1 MTITQASTDGEFEL
15 NSNLP
20 IIAESILETI
30 ELLRDGIALFRRNV
44 ICEITVNKDHMEKI
58 LNSVPTR
65 LSEEI
70 GQYGYN
76 KIAEMIR
83 KEKEKK
89 IE

>member
-1 MTITQASTDGEFEL
+1 M
-15 NSNLP
+15 
-20 IIAESILETI
+20 
-30 ELLRDGIALFRRNV
+30 
-44 ICEITVNKDHMEKI
+44 ICEITVNKNKKRKS

-76 KIAEMIR
+76 KVAEMIR